1 MKNIEWKKIAIEVFT
16 PVYKKFDRTIR
27 IPQYKDECYECCLS
41 VQLIPQI

>member
-1 MKNIEWKKIAIEVFT
+1 MKNIERKKIAIEVFT

-27 IPQYKDECYECCLS
+27 IPQYKDECCLS